1 VILAAVSFSAASRV
15 ALGMAAWLAQQYG
28 ADLHVLYVEDPLLI
42 AAADYLGFDLLRDT
56 QAQLQ
61 QLIAEAW
68 PWASG
73 LPNSYV
79 IGGPT
84 VDVILDVARDARAD
98 LVVVGQCG
106 LSGAERLLFDSM
118 PDVLRTRADVPV
130 LVASADAHAPCSQGT

>member
-1 VILAAVSFSAASRV
+1 
-15 ALGMAAWLAQQYG
+15 MAAWLAQQYG
-28 ADLHVLYVEDPLLI
+28 ADLQVLYVEDPLLI
-42 AAADYLGFDLLRDT
+42 AAADYIGFDLLRDT

-61 QLIAEAW
+61 QLVAEAW

-84 VDVILDVARDARAD
+84 VDVILDAARDARAD

-106 LSGAERLLFDSM
+106 LSGVERLVFDNT
-118 PDVLRTRADVPV
+118 PDALLKRADVPV
-130 LVASADAHAPCSQGT
+130 LVATADFQASFNQGI